1 MLGDICSACLR
12 IQLPVAWWMVTGS
25 ELVCV
30 PQELTGV
37 SKKKVKMG
45 GSNPLV
51 PRRGSGNI
59 HLWEKPAWAKWE
71 TDVALFVGVHSWWR
85 L

>member
-12 IQLPVAWWMVTGS
+12 IQLPVAWWMAAGS

-37 SKKKVKMG
+37 SKKKVKTG

-51 PRRGSGNI
+51 P
-59 HLWEKPAWAKWE
+59 
-71 TDVALFVGVHSWWR
+71 
-85 L
+85 